1 MIRFLTFFLL
11 LVLLG
16 VSPLASSEDK
26 KSAKVTGTF
35 IIPKTVPDIQG
46 QTVEI
51 LLFKYDTRLAG
62 KAADLVE
69 KIEIKDFKHESGKE
83 TSQEFTIGAKADL
96 EEGMGYYMTLFVL
109 KDGNRTHMGE
119 AEHAPKNL
127 CKVLTMG
134 NPNKIKMTVLP
145 VR

>member
-1 MIRFLTFFLL
+1 MIRFLTFFSL

-16 VSPLASSEDK
+16 VSPSASSEDK
-26 KSAKVTGTF
+26 KTAKVTGTF
-35 IIPKTVPDIQG
+35 TIPKTVPDIKG

-51 LLFKYDTRLAG
+51 LLFKYDTRIAG

-83 TSQEFTIGAKADL
+83 TSQEFTIGAKANL
-96 EEGMGYYMTLFVL
+96 EEAMGYYITLFIL

-134 NPNKIKMTVLP
+134 NPNKIKITVLP